1 MPDGIPPTMA
11 SAEQINPNISASNPL
26 GLPTPIPDPI
36 TGRLDPNDPTVK
48 ALTEAALNMDKSK
61 IPRPYKCPLCD
72 RAFYRLEHQTRH
84 IRTHTGEKPHACT
97 HPGCDKRF
105 SRSDELTRHAR
116 IHLPPAQENGSHKG
130 KTKYEDESDHDDHR
144 GHHLP
149 HLGPS
154 YNMDIDRHSY
164 PYNLH
169 SLQMGATSGGIS
181 DISALAAAASD
192 QLIELERHEAFRRAE
207 WELRHR
213 QIAGARKSNGNSPVG
228 TPGSAPT
235 GPYGFSNERERLSLS
250 GVPAPG
256 GGTLVYPVSAA
267 QPASGNQPAVPA
279 GTLADP
285 TYLVPPSCCHEECH
299 KSYRK
304 RLKVAKQTQA
314 CPNCLTMTHNGN
326 TLGNGGTGGTGHGS
340 GGGGG
345 GDSHHSSSS
354 NTPKDRSTHNSS
366 EDLTKFSG
374 GPGGSNYHLHSSTL
388 SQELAALQYQH
399 LQALQRQRQPLS
411 HSPHMPMSYSQTHSH
426 SRPNAIPI
434 PGSGHLKPYTLD
446 LNSHRGLASAHV
458 SAAPSPASSDDSDD
472 EPMNEIIPNSHL
484 EFTPATSPVLS
495 SMRQMSLWQGK
506 AVTAPASR
514 ATSPVLHSRN
524 PSRPGSPVE
533 GHSAT
538 SGRHGHTSHA
548 ARDAKNRSHPY
559 TAHTHHYSTPN
570 SPHFPPTMGS
580 NKHTRMSPPKMHR
593 SLSGDGSR
601 QSHGQRQSVQD
612 ILNGPSILP
621 PPADRMLPPPTSSSS
636 FTSSAPSVSYSMSS
650 QPTSAQHSPA
660 TSRASSPVHST
671 HAAAQPHIIHGVRAA
686 FGMTP
691 ISASNSPNTKEGKMA
706 QSFSPPHK
714 LAPMGMS
721 MSMHDNHGHGHRLP
735 SLSRGNSPV
744 HFGGMGMEV
753 DGTA

>member
-1 MPDGIPPTMA
+1 MPDGLPANMA
-11 SAEQINPNISASNPL
+11 SAEHHISEANAL
-26 GLPTPIPDPI
+26 GLPTPVPDPI

-116 IHLPPAQENGSHKG
+116 IHLPPAGENGLGGKG
-130 KTKYEDESDHDDHR
+130 KGKYDDESDHDDHR
-144 GHHLP
+144 GSHHLP

-154 YNMDIDRHSY
+154 YNMDVDRASY

-169 SLQMGATSGGIS
+169 SLQVGGTSGGIS

-228 TPGSAPT
+228 TPGAAPA
-235 GPYGFSNERERLSLS
+235 PYGFSNERERLSLS
-250 GVPAPG
+250 GIPTPTG
-256 GGTLVYPVSAA
+256 GQLVYPVSAA

-314 CPNCLTMTHNGN
+314 CPNCLTMTHTGQ
-326 TLGNGGTGGTGHGS
+326 TLGNGGTGGGAGHGP
-340 GGGGG
+340 GGGGS
-345 GDSHHSSSS
+345 GDNSHHSSSS
-354 NTPKDRSTHNSS
+354 NTPKDRSTHGSS
-366 EDLTKFSG
+366 EDLTKFNSATA
-374 GPGGSNYHLHSSTL
+374 PGGSYNLHSATL

-399 LQALQRQRQPLS
+399 LQALQKQRKSVSS
-411 HSPHMPMSYSQTHSH
+411 HNAFPNSHAHQHTHHKPYGMQQST
-426 SRPNAIPI
+426 
-434 PGSGHLKPYTLD
+434 GHLRPYTLD
-446 LNSHRGLASAHV
+446 INAHRGFASAHV
-458 SAAPSPASSDDSDD
+458 SAAPSPASSDDEDD
-472 EPMNEIIPNSHL
+472 EPMNELLPHHGQFD
-484 EFTPATSPVLS
+484 FTPATSPVLS

-506 AVTAPASR
+506 ATTAPTSR
-514 ATSPVLHSRN
+514 ATSPVHPISRG
-524 PSRPGSPVE
+524 PSRPGSPE
-533 GHSAT
+533 GHSAN
-538 SGRHGHTSHA
+538 SGRHGHTSHS

-559 TAHTHHYSTPN
+559 TGHAHSHITHHSTPN
-570 SPHFPPTMGS
+570 SPHFPAHKG
-580 NKHTRMSPPKMHR
+580 RMSPPRLHR
-593 SLSGDGSR
+593 DLSG
-601 QSHGQRQSVQD
+601 GQGGKQTVQD

-621 PPADRMLPPPTSSSS
+621 PSERMLPPPSNSS
-636 FTSSAPSVSYSMSS
+636 FTSSVPSVSYSMSS
-650 QPTSAQHSPA
+650 QPTSSHASPN
-660 TSRASSPVHST
+660 TSRASSPVHAT
-671 HAAAQPHIIHGVRAA
+671 HAPAQSHIIHGVRAA

-691 ISASNSPNTKEGKMA
+691 ISTHNSPNTKEPRMA
-706 QSFSPPHK
+706 QSYSPPHK
-714 LAPMGMS
+714 LAPMGMGMG
-721 MSMHDNHGHGHRLP
+721 MSDAGRLP
-735 SLSRGNSPV
+735 SLSRGSSPT
-744 HFGGMGMEV
+744 HFGMGMEV
-753 DGTA
+753 DGQA

>member
-1 MPDGIPPTMA
+1 MPDGTPPTIDSA
-11 SAEQINPNISASNPL
+11 SGAAASSDQTQSNVTPSNPL
-26 GLPTPIPDPI
+26 GLPTPVPDPI

-116 IHLPPAQENGSHKG
+116 IHLPPAHENGSHRG
-130 KTKYEDESDHDDHR
+130 KSKYDDDHEHDDHR

-154 YNMDIDRHSY
+154 YNMDLERHGY

-228 TPGSAPT
+228 TPGSAPAA
-235 GPYGFSNERERLSLS
+235 PYGFSNERERLSLS

-326 TLGNGGTGGTGHGS
+326 SLGGAGGAGGAGQ
-340 GGGGG
+340 GGNGG

-366 EDLTKFSG
+366 EDLTKFAGSAPG
-374 GPGGSNYHLHSSTL
+374 GGSNYHLNSATL
-388 SQELAALQYQH
+388 TQELAALQFQH
-399 LQALQRQRQPLS
+399 LQALQRQRQGVAHS
-411 HSPHMPMSYSQTHSH
+411 HSPHGSYGISKPH
-426 SRPNAIPI
+426 AIPI
-434 PGSGHLKPYTLD
+434 QPPAQGHLRPYTLD
-446 LNSHRGLASAHV
+446 LNAHRGLASAHV

-472 EPMNEIIPNSHL
+472 EPMNEIMPHAHM

-506 AVTAPASR
+506 AITAPTSR
-514 ATSPVLHSRN
+514 ATSPILHSRG

-533 GHSAT
+533 GHSAN
-538 SGRHGHTSHA
+538 SGRHGHTSHS

-559 TAHTHHYSTPN
+559 TASLHYSTPN
-570 SPHFPPTMGS
+570 SPHFPPTS
-580 NKHTRMSPPKMHR
+580 NSSGKHHNRMSPPKLHR
-593 SLSGDGSR
+593 TLSSDGNGR
-601 QSHGQRQSVQD
+601 YNQYQQQKQSVQD

-621 PPADRMLPPPTSSSS
+621 PPVDRMLPPPSNSS
-636 FTSSAPSVSYSMSS
+636 FTSSVPSVSYS
-650 QPTSAQHSPA
+650 QPTSTSHSPA

-671 HAAAQPHIIHGVRAA
+671 HAAAQSHIIHGVRAA

-691 ISASNSPNTKEGKMA
+691 ISASNSPNTKEPKIA
-706 QSFSPPHK
+706 QSYSPPHK

-721 MSMHDNHGHGHRLP
+721 IHESVRLP
-735 SLSRGNSPV
+735 SLSRGSSPV
-744 HFGGMGMEV
+744 HFGMEV
-753 DGTA
+753 DSGQA